1 MRKTLVRGLA
11 ATALAGVALAG
22 GAAPALAAESDN
34 GGGVAVVDEPD
45 TSQLNNIYTFAP
57 LGVPVL
63 GLIRSIN
70 AAPGKILPSFGS

>member
-1 MRKTLVRGLA
+1 MKKTVVRGVAAAGLA
-11 ATALAGVALAG
+11 TLALAGT
-22 GAAPALAAESDN
+22 AAPAMAAEAP

-45 TSQLNNIYTFAP
+45 TSNLNNIYTIAP

-70 AAPGKILPSFGS
+70 AVPGKILPSFGS